1 MIKLINSRLS
11 IPARLWLMI
20 TLSAVPDVL
29 LTAMFI
35 KQSMLDISFAQK
47 EDDGCAYISKLWRPF
62 FDAAVKGTL
71 DAPLM
76 IDAEADAKF
85 NAAEASKAYRASTG
99 LSDRL
104 DAGKSLIGAV
114 ADGSNL
120 TLDPDLDSY
129 YAMDAAT
136 VRLPGLA
143 VAAVALGKAAAEPV
157 ASPKRL
163 IDIAFAVNRLE
174 ISSNDADSSLSAAIK
189 NNAAGATRTALEG
202 LTLSLRSASN
212 EMAARGHKLLDGVK
226 VDDLGAAEA
235 NLLKQVDTTWGATN
249 SELERLLETRISG
262 FYGKLT
268 TSLIFAGVSLLISY
282 ALSKIVSSG
291 LSRRMRRLVAVMDRL
306 AANDAAVEIPY
317 LDDRNE
323 TGAIARTLT
332 LFKQNVLARAELQ
345 GEKERAE
352 EQASVVGA
360 VAAGLERLSRGDLTA
375 ELATAFPPEFE
386 PIRID
391 FNATVSTLRET
402 VRIIAQSTEII
413 RVGTADIAVATT
425 DLASRT
431 AQQAAALDVSATA
444 LGQLTSS
451 IDLSAGG
458 AVRAQDIIASTKA
471 EAEQS
476 ESVVREAIIAMA
488 VIEQSSAK
496 IEEIIGYIDRIAAQ
510 TNLLALNA
518 AIEAARAGETGRGF
532 AVVAAEVRDL
542 AQHSTNSAKQIR
554 ILISAATKQ
563 VGYGSGLVGETG
575 KALERIV
582 THVGET
588 KLAIG
593 GIADNATVQADMLVE
608 TNAAFGQMG
617 RVTQQNV
624 SMVEDV
630 TGAAR
635 RLSRETER
643 LAALVG
649 GFKIEARAA

>member
-542 AQHSTNSAKQIR
+542 AQHSTDSAKQIR

-593 GIADNATVQADMLVE
+593 GIADNATIQADMLVE